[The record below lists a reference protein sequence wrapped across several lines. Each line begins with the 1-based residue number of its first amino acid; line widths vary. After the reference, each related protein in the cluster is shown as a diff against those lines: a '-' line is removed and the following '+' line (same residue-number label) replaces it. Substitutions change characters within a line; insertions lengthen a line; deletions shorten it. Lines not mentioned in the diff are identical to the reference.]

1 MSPPTPPTPPPS
13 TAGLSQAQIPEVPHV
28 TVVLA
33 AGRGERMGGAK
44 ALVAIRWGDGA
55 GELPL
60 AIAHAKAH
68 LDQGAERVI
77 VVTRVE
83 VARVLS
89 RFAQRGLD
97 IVVSHQPEHLGPAG
111 SIRCAL
117 DLMHDGPEWL
127 LIVPVDMP
135 PISTAIRKEL
145 FSRAVTDPQPE
156 AVRPTY
162 EGRRGHPVL
171 IRRRALETLL
181 VQGGPTNLRELL
193 AGLGEGTVDVPVI
206 DKRAIVDLDAPEDVR
221 GFYGRDVRFF
231 ADDEPTFS

>member
-1 MSPPTPPTPPPS
+1 MN
-13 TAGLSQAQIPEVPHV
+13 AWRELPHV
-28 TVVLA
+28 AVILA
-33 AGRGERMGGAK
+33 AGRGERMGGPK
-44 ALVAIRWGDGA
+44 ALVAIRWGDNS

-60 AIAHAKAH
+60 AVAHAKAH

-117 DLMHDGPEWL
+117 DLLPPDAPEWL
-127 LIVPVDMP
+127 FVVPVDMP
-135 PISTAIRKEL
+135 PISTAIRGEL
-145 FSRAVTDPQPE
+145 LRAATTEPAPD

-162 EGRRGHPVL
+162 EGARGHPVL
-171 IRRRALETLL
+171 IRRGALERLL
-181 VQGGPTNLRELL
+181 AEGGPPNLRELL
-193 AGLGEGTVDVPVI
+193 RDLGDRAVDVPVV
-206 DKRAIVDLDAPEDVR
+206 DRRAVVDLDEPKDVS
-221 GFYGRDVRFF
+221 GFYGHDARFF
-231 ADDEPTFS
+231 LEDEPTYQ

>member
-1 MSPPTPPTPPPS
+1 MSQSELPP
-13 TAGLSQAQIPEVPHV
+13 LPHV
-28 TVVLA
+28 AVILA
-33 AGRGERMGGAK
+33 AGRGQRMGGPK
-44 ALVAIRWGDGA
+44 ALVAVRWGDGA

-68 LDQGAERVI
+68 LDQGAERVV

-117 DLMHDGPEWL
+117 DLLPPSNEWL
-127 LIVPVDMP
+127 MVVPVDMP
-135 PISTAIRKEL
+135 PISTAIRREL
-145 FSRAVTDPQPE
+145 LSRASTDP
-156 AVRPTY
+156 AAAAIRPSF
-162 EGRRGHPVL
+162 EGQRGHPVL
-171 IRRRALETLL
+171 IRRDALQSLL
-181 VQGGPTNLRELL
+181 SEGGPANLRELL
-193 AGLGEGTVDVPVI
+193 RDLGERAVDVPVI

-221 GFYGRDVRFF
+221 GFYGRDARFF
-231 ADDEPTFS
+231 VEDEPTLS

>member
-1 MSPPTPPTPPPS
+1 MSPPSPPTPTPS
-13 TAGLSQAQIPEVPHV
+13 TAGLSDARTPEVEHA

-33 AGRGERMGGAK
+33 AGRGQRMGGPK
-44 ALVAIRWGDGA
+44 ALVAVRWGDGA

-77 VVTRVE
+77 LVTRVE

-117 DLMHDGPEWL
+117 DLMPAGPEWL

-135 PISTAIRKEL
+135 PISTAIRNEL
-145 FSRAVTDPQPE
+145 LARAAAEPRAD

-171 IRRRALETLL
+171 IRRTALEALL
-181 VQGGPTNLRELL
+181 SEGGPTNLRELL
-193 AGLGEGTVDVPVI
+193 HGLGERAADVPVI
-206 DKRAIVDLDAPEDVR
+206 DKRAVIDLDAPEDVR
-221 GFYGRDVRFF
+221 GFYGREVRFF
-231 ADDEPTFS
+231 IDDEPSVT

>member
-1 MSPPTPPTPPPS
+1 MSPPIPKAPPS
-13 TAGLSQAQIPEVPHV
+13 SAGQSQAQIPALSHV

-33 AGRGERMGGAK
+33 AGRGQRMGGAK

-60 AIAHAKAH
+60 AIAHAMAH
-68 LDQGAERVI
+68 LDQGSERVI
-77 VVTRVE
+77 VVTRIE

-89 RFAQRGLD
+89 RFAQPGVD

-117 DLMHDGPEWL
+117 DLLRDGPEWL
-127 LIVPVDMP
+127 LVVPVDMP

-145 FSRAVTDPQPE
+145 FSRAVSDPKLE

-162 EGRRGHPVL
+162 EGKRGHPVL
-171 IRRRALETLL
+171 VRRRALEALL
-181 VQGGPTNLRELL
+181 RDGGPTNLRELL
-193 AGLGEGTVDVPVI
+193 SGLGERTADVPVI
-206 DKRAIVDLDAPEDVR
+206 DKRAVVDLDAPEDVR
-221 GFYGRDVRFF
+221 AFYGRDVRFF